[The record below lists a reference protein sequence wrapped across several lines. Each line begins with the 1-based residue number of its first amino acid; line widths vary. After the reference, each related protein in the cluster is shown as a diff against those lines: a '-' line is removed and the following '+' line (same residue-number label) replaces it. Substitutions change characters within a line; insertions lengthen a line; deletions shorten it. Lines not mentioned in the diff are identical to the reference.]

1 MDWGVLLTG
10 FVSVLMLSLML
21 VIGSLDRKIAQH
33 QQQVLLPEQE
43 FENTASQQVCTSESS
58 ANQ

>member
-21 VIGSLDRKIAQH
+21 VIGSLDRKIAQYQ

-43 FENTASQQVCTSESS
+43 FENTATQQICASE
-58 ANQ
+58 A